1 MDTKG
6 LRLWRSVIRS
16 KFSLKADMASPAQ
29 IDVTL
34 RSGVELTGATPLIL
48 VCAILIACIGLNVN
62 SPAVII
68 GAMLISP
75 LMGPIMGIGYG
86 LGVTDVDLIKKSA
99 TNLLLAGTVSLV
111 TATVY
116 FAISPLNLAKSELL
130 ARTSPTIWDVI
141 VALFG
146 GLAGIIAATRKEK
159 SNVVPG
165 VAIATALMPPL
176 CTAGFA
182 LSQGHWTYFL
192 GAFYLF
198 SINAVFIAVASFIIV
213 RLLRLPSHESTTSVS
228 QMRLMKA
235 VAAIALLTA
244 MPSIF
249 VAYTM
254 VQQEIFKVRAE
265 NLLRQSFMAIP
276 KAHIAELNID
286 PRTRKVELSLIGAS
300 ISDETIAG
308 LQLGLHNAG
317 LHDALL
323 TVHQGPEN
331 LIDVHTLKEG
341 IVSKVY
347 QETLATLDE
356 KNEQIN
362 ALEKT
367 LSDSLTA
374 DDTASSIA
382 QEILVQY
389 PFVQKVTVG
398 RALSL
403 STSNEQKAM
412 KIHVLNLSVPKA
424 LPPQD
429 VSRLAEWFRI
439 RSKDPLAEVN
449 VTPAI
454 EVKTKKSDRATR
466 K

>member
-6 LRLWRSVIRS
+6 LRQWRSVIGS

-111 TATVY
+111 TATAY
-116 FAISPLNLAKSELL
+116 FAISPLNLAKSEIL

-146 GLAGIIAATRKEK
+146 GLAGIIGATRKEK
-159 SNVVPG
+159 SNVIPG

-182 LSQGHWTYFL
+182 LSQGHWAYFF

-198 SINAVFIAVASFIIV
+198 SINAVFIAVASFMIV

-235 VAAIALLTA
+235 VAVIALLTA
-244 MPSIF
+244 IPSIF

-265 NLLRQSFMAIP
+265 NMLRQSFMAIP

-286 PRTRKVELSLIGAS
+286 ARTRKVELSLIGAS
-300 ISDETIAG
+300 ISDETIIG
-308 LQLGLHNAG
+308 LQSG
-317 LHDALL
+317 LHDTGLHGTIL

-331 LIDVHTLKEG
+331 RIDVHTLKEG

-356 KNEQIN
+356 KNKQIS
-362 ALEKT
+362 ALEKK
-367 LSDSLTA
+367 LSDSLTG
-374 DDTASSIA
+374 DDTAMSIA

-389 PFVQKVTVG
+389 PFVKNVTVG
-398 RALSL
+398 RAFSL
-403 STSNEQKAM
+403 GTSNERKAT

-424 LPPQD
+424 FPPED
-429 VSRLAEWFRI
+429 VSRLVNWFRI
-439 RSKDPLAEVN
+439 RSKDPLAEVS

-454 EVKTKKSDRATR
+454 EGKTNKSSRALR